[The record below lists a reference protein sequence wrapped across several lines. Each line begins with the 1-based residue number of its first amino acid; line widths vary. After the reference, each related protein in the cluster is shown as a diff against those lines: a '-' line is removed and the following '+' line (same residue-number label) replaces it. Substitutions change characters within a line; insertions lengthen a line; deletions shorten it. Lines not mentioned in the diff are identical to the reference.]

1 MTKKDYELIA
11 DAISGTIAEAARG
24 GEDITAIMYD
34 LAENLSVGLE
44 MDNPKFDFG
53 TFLKACGLPE

>member
-11 DAISGTIAEAARG
+11 DAISGTIKEAARR
-24 GEDITAIMYD
+24 GEDITSVMYD

-44 MDNPKFDFG
+44 TDNSKFNFE